1 MLENWNHTF
10 LFILCQHFCN
20 KKLKKNH
27 LHGWILRRAD
37 KDKKNIIWN
46 DDTYI
51 YIYISTFL
59 LQLIIYYCKIKQIKK
74 SFLQPVNGH
83 WVLHI
88 SCTKN
93 LNLKESALCQN
104 TWTYVEPYIISA
116 FQFKTI
122 VNDQHI
128 FLWIIGSP
136 M

>member
-1 MLENWNHTF
+1 MAEQTR
-10 LFILCQHFCN
+10 I
-20 KKLKKNH
+20 
-27 LHGWILRRAD
+27 
-37 KDKKNIIWN
+37 KKNIIWN
-46 DDTYI
+46 DDTCI

-122 VNDQHI
+122 VNDQHV

-136 M
+136 MLPHTTPEDCDFNELNLHYLKLLSLKLQFF